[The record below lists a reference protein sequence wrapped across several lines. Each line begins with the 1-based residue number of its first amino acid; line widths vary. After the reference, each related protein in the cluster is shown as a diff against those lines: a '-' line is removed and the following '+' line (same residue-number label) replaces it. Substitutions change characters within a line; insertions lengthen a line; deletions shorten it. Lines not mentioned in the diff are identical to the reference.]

1 MIPWEEEGLTRHEA
15 IFDFLYQF
23 NPVVAERTDDLI
35 EERAKLLMLQPL
47 LGVERQGILGRLL
60 ILPEVSLLISYQLAG
75 LDIWIMRVL
84 HQKQQFPPA
93 D

>member
-1 MIPWEEEGLTRHEA
+1 M
-15 IFDFLYQF
+15 
-23 NPVVAERTDDLI
+23 VAERTDDLI
-35 EERAKLLMLQPL
+35 EERTKLLMLQPL
-47 LGVERQGILGRLL
+47 LGVERQGIPGRLL

-75 LDIWIMRVL
+75 LDIRIMRVL